1 MDTRTGERGWAS
13 RGQSEV
19 VGVILLLG
27 IVVVGATA
35 TVALGSD
42 VLDSTRGV
50 VTTSGAEHAMTQ
62 LDSKASLVAHGDS
75 DGQGASLSGARD
87 AERRVDADAGWMNV
101 TVYDED
107 GNVDAVLMNV
117 TLGAVVYEDGA
128 TDIAYQGGGVW
139 RRTDDG
145 SSMVSPPE
153 FHYRGT
159 TVTLPL
165 VVVDGDQR
173 LSERVRVSR
182 GGPTREVYP
191 NTSASPSLLNPLT
204 SGKVVV
210 TVGSDYYEAWGRF
223 FTERTGG
230 QATVDHEN
238 GTASIELVTP
248 TSTEPV
254 STALSSS
261 SPGDDLEL
269 SGNGE
274 NAAFV
279 DSYNSSE
286 GDYANSRSN
295 NGTVLTAG
303 NVKMSGNSQIN
314 GTVRAG
320 GEVGMKGS
328 STVTGAVE
336 WTVDFINNS
345 NSISYDSQTQ
355 ISGVE
360 TAESVD
366 RFTRSRIDAIADDN
380 DNDGTSAI
388 DNGRL
393 NFTDGTATLS
403 GSKDYYLD
411 EIDMDSGRKL
421 VVDTGDGGETEI
433 AIGDDLQMAG
443 ANITVEGNGT
453 VRLYVGDDVSIQGA
467 SSVYVPD
474 DRSQGLWLYGTD
486 DTDVDLSG
494 NNNDPARF
502 VGILYTPSTDNGGVS
517 LERADVYGGVVGGE
531 LSIST
536 GGSVHYD
543 ASLATRNPIPQ
554 NADVAHVTYLHVS
567 VVEVEVEDA

>member
-1 MDTRTGERGWAS
+1 MDTRTGEQGWAS

-35 TVALGSD
+35 TVAFGSD

-101 TVYDED
+101 TIYDKD
-107 GNVDAVLMNV
+107 DNVETVLMNV
-117 TLGAVVYEDGA
+117 TLGAVVYEDGN

-173 LSERVRVSR
+173 LGERVRVSR
-182 GGPTREVYP
+182 GGSARDVYP
-191 NTSASPSLLNPLT
+191 NASASPSLLNPLT
-204 SGKVVV
+204 SGTVVV

-223 FTERTGG
+223 FSKRTGG
-230 QATVDHEN
+230 QVTVDHGN

-248 TSTEPV
+248 TLIEPV
-254 STALSSS
+254 GTALSSS

-269 SGNGE
+269 SGSGNYPS
-274 NAAFV
+274 FV

-286 GDYANSRSN
+286 GPYGESKSN

-303 NVKMSGNSQIN
+303 NLDMSGNSRIN
-314 GTVRAG
+314 GSVRSG
-320 GEVGMKGS
+320 GEVEMSGS
-328 STVTGAVE
+328 SVVTGDVE
-336 WTVDFINNS
+336 WTVDFKPKGS
-345 NSISYDSQTQ
+345 ASYRSDRQ
-355 ISGVE
+355 ISGVK
-360 TAESVD
+360 TAESID
-366 RFTRSRIDAIADDN
+366 GFTRSRIDAIADAN
-380 DNDGTSAI
+380 DNGGTSAI
-388 DNGRL
+388 ENGRL

-403 GSKDYYLD
+403 KGKDYYLAG
-411 EIDMDSGRKL
+411 IDMGPGRKL
-421 VVDTGDGGETEI
+421 IVDTEEGRETQI
-433 AIGDDLQMAG
+433 AVGDDLKMDG

-453 VRLYVGDDVSIQGA
+453 VRFYVGDDVSIQGA

-474 DRSQGLWLYGTD
+474 DRSHGLWLYGTD
-486 DTDVDLSG
+486 ATDVDISG
-494 NNNDPARF
+494 GGGESVRF
-502 VGILYTPSTDNGGVS
+502 VGIIYTPSTDEGGVS

-543 ASLATRNPIPQ
+543 ASLATQNPIPQ
-554 NADVAHVTYLHVS
+554 DADVAHVTYLHVS